1 MVKLPSQEG
10 LEELRLDE
18 VGVFLN
24 PSLQDLVADSE
35 DEGDLVHF
43 LQDLSC
49 QSWRSVLRG
58 GWQSFVNLN

>member
-18 VGVFLN
+18 VEVLLN

-43 LQDLSC
+43 LQDL
-49 QSWRSVLRG
+49 RSGRG
-58 GWQSFVNLN
+58 EVS

>member
-49 QSWRSVLRG
+49 QLWRSVLRG